1 MAQHEKPR
9 KRFEAKH
16 AVAIIISSAVI
27 GVGALAL
34 LLSLNQGEDQSSQ
47 GDAQIP
53 AGTRSLDQDNSP
65 LQVGN
70 CLVITGSANDTQEEK
85 VDCSDKSKFSFE
97 VSQVVSDTKSCP
109 DNTASYEISGKSR
122 SGSTRT
128 VEGRLPD
135 PEPAPGCLLQHLVQ
149 RHQTLRGGGVRLGQ
163 GQGHQT
169 RRTGERVLRNRRKR
183 PHLHHTSP
191 HLLHR
196 DPPVIHGA

>member
-1 MAQHEKPR
+1 MAQHEKPG

-109 DNTASYEISGKSR
+109 DNTASYEISSKSR
-122 SGSTRT
+122 YGGSSRT
-128 VEGRLPD
+128 VK
-135 PEPAPGCLLQHLVQ
+135 AVCLIPNL
-149 RHQTLRGGGVRLGQ
+149 HQDVCYNTSSSGIKPFEVAECGSAKVKVTKRVDQANASCG
-163 GQGHQT
+163 
-169 RRTGERVLRNRRKR
+169 TGEKDL
-183 PHLHHTSP
+183 TYTT
-191 HLLHR
+191 
-196 DPPVIHGA
+196 PPRTYCIATPQ